1 MGCFGRNVKT
11 TKANREKIMRTSTN
25 VKYIKSALQA
35 LREMGEATAGEVA
48 KKIGEDS
55 GSVSGAFGGYRRRG
69 LVKQV
74 GWIDKSPIF
83 IITDLGIGRI
93 EIENGATSNRLKT
106 MSAVYEL
113 FKNDSEISSQLISKI
128 IGETRKRTTAMVLD
142 CKKAG
147 YLMGDNNGRLTTYEI
162 TAKGAEFLSKMTSND
177 VSSDVLKA
185 SEARL
190 KAKAAPMHTMLNRIR
205 TPQQLA
211 AMGA

>member
-1 MGCFGRNVKT
+1 MAFKAWFKALQDGFGVLSEALGRFTLMQLTEK
-11 TKANREKIMRTSTN
+11 KIMRTSTN

-74 GWIDKSPIF
+74 GWSDKSPIF

-128 IGETRKRTTAMVLD
+128 IGVS
-142 CKKAG
+142 
-147 YLMGDNNGRLTTYEI
+147 I
-162 TAKGAEFLSKMTSND
+162 LSRFN
-177 VSSDVLKA
+177 
-185 SEARL
+185 
-190 KAKAAPMHTMLNRIR
+190 
-205 TPQQLA
+205 
-211 AMGA
+211 

>member
-1 MGCFGRNVKT
+1 
-11 TKANREKIMRTSTN
+11 MRTSTN

-147 YLMGDNNGRLTTYEI
+147 YLMGDNNGRLTTYSI
-162 TAKGAEFLSKMTSND
+162 TQKGISFLQKTNICTD
-177 VSSDVLKA
+177 DKPINFLKKPVKKESS
-185 SEARL
+185 E
-190 KAKAAPMHTMLNRIR
+190 MNGMFMLNRMKTNSQIISGLMYG
-205 TPQQLA
+205 QSSK
-211 AMGA
+211 